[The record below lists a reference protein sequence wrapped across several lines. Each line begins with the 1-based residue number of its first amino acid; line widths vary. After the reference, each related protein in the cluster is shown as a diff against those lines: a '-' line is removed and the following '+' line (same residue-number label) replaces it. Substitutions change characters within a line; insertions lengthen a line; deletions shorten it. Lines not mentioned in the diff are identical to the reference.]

1 MTSVTIVGILML
13 LSGFA
18 LRLII
23 SKNRFDR
30 RGPAGLQH
38 FESYWKAL
46 FASIAQWLFGIVAF
60 ALIVG
65 GAVLLLIEWYNH
77 H

>member
-1 MTSVTIVGILML
+1 MTSVTIVGVLML

-18 LRLII
+18 LRLLV

-30 RGPAGLQH
+30 RGPAGLQQ

-46 FASIAQWLFGIVAF
+46 FATVAEWLLGIIGFVLIVA
-60 ALIVG
+60 
-65 GAVLLLIEWYNH
+65 GAVLLLVHWYNH
-77 H
+77 Y

>member
-1 MTSVTIVGILML
+1 MTSVTILGILMM

-30 RGPAGLQH
+30 RGPAGLQE
-38 FESYWKAL
+38 FDSYWKAL
-46 FASIAQWLFGIVAF
+46 FARIAEWLLSIVAF

-65 GAVLLLIEWYNH
+65 GAVLLLVEWYNH

>member
-1 MTSVTIVGILML
+1 MTSVTILGILMM

-30 RGPAGLQH
+30 RGPAGLQE
-38 FESYWKAL
+38 FDSYWKAL
-46 FASIAQWLFGIVAF
+46 FASIAEWLLSIVAF

-65 GAVLLLIEWYNH
+65 GAVLLLVEWYNH

>member
-1 MTSVTIVGILML
+1 MTSVTIAGILML

-30 RGPAGLQH
+30 RGPAGLQE
-38 FESYWKAL
+38 FDSYWKAL
-46 FASIAQWLFGIVAF
+46 FASIAEWLFGIVAF

-65 GAVLLLIEWYNH
+65 GAVLLLVEWYNH